1 MIKKTVIKSIFILL
15 LIVAGILITVNS
27 FGITVEGYGS
37 YCVSDYDEF
46 YLYKKA
52 SGRPFLD
59 FGEGHRTTY
68 RIWFSPGQ
76 KEKMLNKIKEDV
88 NSELE
93 QIKNDNSNIIKD
105 YSISDDFTA
114 VDVYYFDDTVKIYYF
129 NDMEV
134 YSDPD
139 WAQIHSR
146 ISLYHEILGDG
157 LVYQKMFSA

>member
-1 MIKKTVIKSIFILL
+1 MIKKIVIRSIIIML
-15 LIVAGILITVNS
+15 LITAIILIIVNS
-27 FGITVEGYGS
+27 LATKIEGYGVL
-37 YCVSDYDEF
+37 CVSDYDEF

-88 NSELE
+88 NNELE
-93 QIKNDNSNIIKD
+93 QIKNNNSNIIKD

-114 VDVYYFDDTVKIYYF
+114 VDVYYFDDTAETYYF
-129 NDMEV
+129 NDMKV

-157 LVYQKMFSA
+157 LVYQKMSPI